1 LRWNPLAG
9 YYPVIVGYA
18 RINGVDLYFEE
29 HGKGFP
35 VVLAHGAGGNHVSW
49 WQQVPA
55 LSRRF
60 RVITFDHRGW
70 GLSLDPDDG
79 GPEEFVEDLKGL
91 LDHLDIEQTIL
102 AGQSMGGLTCLG
114 VALSQPERV
123 RGLLMANTFAGM
135 RREVWLA
142 ADDGRR
148 EEARSVWDRRRSE
161 TVKRALAPEFSRNH
175 KEHAFLYKQI
185 RMLNECGPNRLDAAG
200 QVQRLRALERTPDTG
215 ASKEALAALPMP
227 VLFIGGE
234 HDEVMP
240 VRLMEI
246 AHSLIP
252 TSRMVVVPGAAHSV
266 YFEAP
271 EIFNHI
277 ALEFVEECVAVT
289 AGWSAMFRS
298 TGRDRRI

>member
-1 LRWNPLAG
+1 MWIVAPEITRWLLSRHM
-9 YYPVIVGYA
+9 GYA
-18 RINGVDLYFEE
+18 HINGIDLYYEE

-35 VVLAHGAGGNHVSW
+35 IVLAHGAGGNHLSW
-49 WQQVPA
+49 WQQVPSF
-55 LSRRF
+55 SRHY

-70 GLSLDPDDG
+70 GLSVDADDQ
-79 GPEEFVEDLKGL
+79 GPAAFVADLKAL
-91 LDHLDIEQTIL
+91 LDELDVQECVL
-102 AGQSMGGLTCLG
+102 VGQSMGGLTCLG

-135 RREVWLA
+135 RREVWLG

-148 EEARSVWDRRRSE
+148 EEARAVWDRRRSE

-175 KEHAFLYKQI
+175 KDHAFLYKQI
-185 RMLNECGPNRLDAAG
+185 RLLNEFGPNRLDAAA

-215 ASKEALAALPMP
+215 ASKEALGAMPMP
-227 VLFIGGE
+227 VLFVGGE

-252 TSRMVVVPGAAHSV
+252 ASRMVVVPGAGHST

-271 EIFNHI
+271 EIFNHV
-277 ALEFVEECVAVT
+277 ALEFVEECLTVT
-289 AGWSAMFRS
+289 AR
-298 TGRDRRI
+298 